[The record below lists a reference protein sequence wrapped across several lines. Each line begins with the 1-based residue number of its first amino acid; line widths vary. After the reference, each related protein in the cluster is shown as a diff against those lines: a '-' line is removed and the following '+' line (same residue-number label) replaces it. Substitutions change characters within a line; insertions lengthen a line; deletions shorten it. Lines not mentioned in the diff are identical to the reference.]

1 VECHET
7 VRDAEFVHRG
17 EHLVV
22 QRLEVSLRAT
32 GRERRV
38 GEERD
43 RDERGQGQ
51 HEAECSLTVHMFTV
65 GTSKRGAMG
74 RLAQIRE
81 GEVLLLQW
89 SRPGPVR
96 QNCTTMSLRSEPLE
110 QEVTL
115 PDGRVIAVR
124 VGIAEDSYIPRRE
137 LDTVVLELWDEG
149 RGEHLAGVA
158 TVLSADDVGA
168 ARALLREAVAG
179 LGDGSLA
186 PTAGALE
193 PLADSV
199 PPQ

>member
-1 VECHET
+1 
-7 VRDAEFVHRG
+7 
-17 EHLVV
+17 
-22 QRLEVSLRAT
+22 
-32 GRERRV
+32 
-38 GEERD
+38 
-43 RDERGQGQ
+43 
-51 HEAECSLTVHMFTV
+51 
-65 GTSKRGAMG
+65 MG
-74 RLAQIRE
+74 RLAQLRA
-81 GEVLLLQW
+81 GEVLLLQCFE
-89 SRPGPVR
+89 PAHVR

-115 PDGRVIAVR
+115 PDGRVVAVR

-137 LDTVVLELWDEG
+137 LDTVVLELWDEV
-149 RGEHLAGVA
+149 RGEHLAVVA

-179 LGDGSLA
+179 LGDGSLE